1 MSTVDT
7 YTYTEGSIVEYL
19 GSVAELEGEYRVT
32 GPCACEPC
40 ETAPKKHG
48 PRINVTRV
56 TDGRELE
63 HNPPARFRLVF
74 GDIVPLSND
83 TGGDNGSSPGDRGD
97 DARESRGLIEITHNY
112 EQGTLLGGTTPA
124 DGRKGTDSRAVLDT
138 YLWRYSRG
146 LGWYQRGSRD
156 KPARRERIERT
167 AEALRRL
174 GYEVTVSVDDTP
186 RDMAEAEADRAQ
198 RMEDRADAIER
209 KAQRRA
215 QESKEREAKASQTL
229 DGIPLGQPLLIG
241 HHSYAADKRR
251 RERAWANMDKAVQLE
266 REARYHSERAQ
277 ITRGHMDH
285 RYNWLTVAERVKRLE
300 ADLRR
305 FERQGSTSPHVE
317 DTRNKLAYWREV
329 RAEQI
334 ASGEAPH
341 FTREDVAVGGW
352 VKGWGG
358 DQYYRIVRV
367 NKATVTIATT
377 RSAINP
383 DDWLTSKLEYHRIA
397 GYLTPE
403 EADALLS
410 EEVEREG

>member
-1 MSTVDT
+1 MPSYT
-7 YTYTEGSIVEYL
+7 YTYTTGAVVTYL
-19 GSVAELEGEYRVT
+19 GGIAALAGEYRVT
-32 GPCACEPC
+32 GPCTCGDC
-40 ETAPKKHG
+40 QRAPEHHRG
-48 PRINVTRV
+48 HVNAERV
-56 TDGRELE
+56 TDGR
-63 HNPPARFRLVF
+63 RLQHCAPDMLRLIS
-74 GDIVPLSND
+74 GDIVQLPSGTD
-83 TGGDNGSSPGDRGD
+83 AGQGV
-97 DARESRGLIEITHNY
+97 ARESRGLIEITHNY
-112 EQGTLLGGTTPA
+112 EQGTLLDGTTPA

-138 YLWRYSRG
+138 YSWRYSRG

-167 AEALRRL
+167 AEALRDL

-215 QESKEREAKASQTL
+215 QESKAREAKASQTL
-229 DGIPLGQPLLIG
+229 DAIPLGQPLLIG

-251 RERAWANMDKAVQLE
+251 REKAWANMDKAVQLD
-266 REARYHSERAQ
+266 REARYHAERAQ
-277 ITRGHMDH
+277 IARRHMDH
-285 RYNWLTVAERVKRLE
+285 RYNWLAVAEHVKRLE
-300 ADLRR
+300 ADMRR
-305 FERQGSTSPHVE
+305 FKRQKSTSPYVE
-317 DTRNKLAYWREV
+317 DTRNKLAYWREI

-334 ASGEAPH
+334 ASGEAPN

-352 VKGWGG
+352 VKGWVG
-358 DQYYRIVRV
+358 DRYYRIVRV

-383 DDWLTSKLEYHRIA
+383 DDWLTNRLEYHRIS

-403 EADALLS
+403 EADALLT
-410 EEVEREG
+410 EEKSSAKAE